1 MCGEAA
7 GDNIMVPLLLGMGL
21 DEYSMSA
28 TSVLR
33 VRSLM
38 KKLNTADLKELAE
51 RAVTES
57 ITNEDNKKLVE
68 EYLK

>member
-1 MCGEAA
+1 ML
-7 GDNIMVPLLLGMGL
+7 PLLLSMGL

-38 KKLNTADLKELAE
+38 KKLSTKDLATLAD
-51 RAVTES
+51 RAVNES

-68 EYLK
+68 EYLNK

>member
-1 MCGEAA
+1 
-7 GDNIMVPLLLGMGL
+7 MGL

-38 KKLNTADLKELAE
+38 KKLSTKDLASLAD
-51 RAVTES
+51 RAVNES
-57 ITNEDNKKLVE
+57 ITNEDNIKLVK
-68 EYLK
+68 EYLNK